1 MHDGAERIDLLALNQ
16 DIDLDQISRLFA
28 VLMVIERSIALG
40 TALELVE
47 EIEHDFGQWNTVMHF
62 DAFRAQ
68 IFHIAHLPAMFLA
81 QIHYRADEFLR
92 RDDIRGDHGFDDF
105 LDFAFGEFA
114 RIGDMM
120 HGAVLRR
127 DLVRYARRG
136 GDQVEPEFTF
146 QALADDFHMQQA
158 EEPATE
164 AESQGDRGLG
174 LINERG
180 VVEFQFVKCVT
191 QFRELRVVDWE
202 QAGVHH
208 RLGVPVAWQWFA
220 RRFESGR
227 NCVADLRLADVLGSG
242 DDVSDLACPQRL
254 GGRHVWADD
263 ADFDG
268 VVCHTDAHHVKLLA
282 RFQLA
287 VHHTDVRDD
296 AAVGV
301 VDGIEDECAGWR
313 LGVAMWCGH
322 VHDDGVE
329 QIGDAFAGL
338 AGHPEHILG
347 LAPDEA
353 SDFLGV
359 FVGFRAGQVNLVEYG
374 DDGQVVVNR
383 HIQVGQGLRFDA
395 LRGIHQQHRALTS
408 RQSARNLI
416 GEIHMAGCV
425 DHAEGVFRAVDGP
438 RHADGLR
445 LDGNAAFLLDIHTV
459 EETVVHFTLRDDA
472 GQLEDSVGDG
482 GFAVVDMRDDAEVA
496 DQRLIGIAGFVL
508 RFNH

>member
-1 MHDGAERIDLLALNQ
+1 M
-16 DIDLDQISRLFA
+16 
-28 VLMVIERSIALG
+28 
-40 TALELVE
+40 
-47 EIEHDFGQWNTVMHF
+47 
-62 DAFRAQ
+62 
-68 IFHIAHLPAMFLA
+68 
-81 QIHYRADEFLR
+81 
-92 RDDIRGDHGFDDF
+92 
-105 LDFAFGEFA
+105 
-114 RIGDMM
+114 
-120 HGAVLRR
+120 
-127 DLVRYARRG
+127 
-136 GDQVEPEFTF
+136 
-146 QALADDFHMQQA
+146 
-158 EEPATE
+158 
-164 AESQGDRGLG
+164 
-174 LINERG
+174 
-180 VVEFQFVKCVT
+180 
-191 QFRELRVVDWE
+191 
-202 QAGVHH
+202 
-208 RLGVPVAWQWFA
+208 
-220 RRFESGR
+220 
-227 NCVADLRLADVLGSG
+227 ADVLGSG